1 MRPSDISKMHVDL
14 RATPYNANRAL
25 GMLQAMLNCAE
36 RWEMIPRGSNPATV
50 IKPYPERKRERF
62 LSAQELQALFVS
74 LDAAEAV
81 GSVDIYEAAAIRLL
95 IYTGCRLSEI
105 TTLQWSSVDLPNA
118 RIIFEKHKTDKHGA
132 KAIPLNG
139 PALDLLTKL
148 PREPGNPYVIIGAV
162 PGRHIINLQKPWR
175 RVRQAACLDDVRIH
189 DLRHSF
195 ASFAVGAGVPLA
207 IIGGLLGHRS
217 VQTTARYAHI
227 ANDPLKLA
235 THVVGAI
242 FAENAKSLREPQ

>member
-1 MRPSDISKMHVDL
+1 
-14 RATPYNANRAL
+14 
-25 GMLQAMLNCAE
+25 MLQAMLNCAE
-36 RWEMIPRGSNPATV
+36 RWEIIPRGSNPASI

-62 LSAQELQALFVS
+62 LSEEELQALFVS
-74 LDAAEAV
+74 LDKAEADR
-81 GSVDIYEAAAIRLL
+81 SVTIHEAAAIRLL

-118 RIIFEKHKTDKHGA
+118 RIIFEKHKTDNHGA

-139 PALDLLTKL
+139 PALELLTSL
-148 PREPGNPYVIIGAV
+148 SREPDNPYVIVGGVA
-162 PGRHIINLQKPWR
+162 GKHLINLQKPWR
-175 RVRQAACLDDVRIH
+175 RVRKSAGLDGVRIH

-207 IIGGLLGHRS
+207 LIGGLLGHRS

-227 ANDPLKLA
+227 ANDPLKQA

-242 FAENAKSLREPQ
+242 FANSARASTTE

>member
-1 MRPSDISKMHVDL
+1 V
-14 RATPYNANRAL
+14 AL
-25 GMLQAMLNCAE
+25 D
-36 RWEMIPRGSNPATV
+36 V
-50 IKPYPERKRERF
+50 
-62 LSAQELQALFVS
+62 
-74 LDAAEAV
+74 AEAS
-81 GSVDIYEAAAIRLL
+81 GSIGMYEAAAIRLL

-105 TTLQWSSVDLPNA
+105 TTLQWASVDLPNA

-139 PALDLLTKL
+139 PALELLSEL
-148 PREPGNPYVIIGAV
+148 PREPDNPYVIVGGVA
-162 PGRHIINLQKPWR
+162 GKHLINLQKPWR
-175 RVRQAACLDDVRIH
+175 RVRKAAGINDVRVH

-207 IIGGLLGHRS
+207 LIGGLLGHRS

-227 ANDPLKLA
+227 ANDPLKQA

-242 FAENAKSLREPQ
+242 FADKAKASASGQASPASFDKAS